1 MKRQKKKQ
9 LKKRQRFDPAGF
21 TPWEWKIQIRKRQEF
36 TKKKRKLYLKQKN
49 EKTNEQWGEEIRAP
63 TIE

>member
-1 MKRQKKKQ
+1 MN
-9 LKKRQRFDPAGF
+9 L
-21 TPWEWKIQIRKRQEF
+21 
-36 TKKKRKLYLKQKN
+36 KKKRKLYLKQKN